1 MGRTAVMRR
10 FKEGDLVK
18 TKNIL
23 RFLHEGKE
31 LLHIPAETY
40 GVVKRAGVSVSVK
53 FVGYR
58 TVSVSESEIEKANPL
73 DKMAWD
79 FGDMDEHPV
88 NDPGEA

>member
-1 MGRTAVMRR
+1 MRR

-18 TKNIL
+18 TKGFL

-31 LLHIPAETY
+31 LLQIPPETY
-40 GVVKRAGVSVSVK
+40 GIVKRVGNSVTVK

-58 TVSVSESEIEKANPL
+58 QCSVSEKEIEKANAL

-79 FGDMDEHPV
+79 FGEVDEHPV
-88 NDPGEA
+88 NDKGEG